1 MNPTNRYED
10 LLAIREASR
19 PHDTPAPHASRTK
32 PPVVWRAKAAPRR
45 QPPVPPRV
53 SVVVPALNEAENL
66 EHVLPALPDGLF
78 EVILVDGAS
87 VDSTVETAKRIRP
100 DVRVIRQTRCGK
112 GNALAC
118 GFAAC
123 RGDII
128 VMLDADG
135 SADPGEIPRFVEA
148 LVGGADFA
156 KVSRCL
162 GGGGIA
168 HITRIRSWG
177 NRCLSFLVNRLCKS
191 GYTDLCY
198 GYNAF
203 WAAACLPV
211 LDLDWES
218 PPPASADGRLW
229 GDGFE
234 IETLINIRVAE
245 AGLKVAEVPSYE
257 LPRLHG
263 VSNLNA
269 PKDGLRVLRTILSE
283 DRRARRLCR
292 EQCRPRHKRAAGR
305 KSDSLHQPTSETQ

>member
-1 MNPTNRYED
+1 MD
-10 LLAIREASR
+10 VLSSREASR
-19 PHDTPAPHASRTK
+19 PNVSAPADAPSGR
-32 PPVVWRAKAAPRR
+32 PSVVWRAKAAPGRR
-45 QPPVPPRV
+45 PSAARTRAPRV
-53 SVVVPALNEAENL
+53 SVVIPALNEAKNL

-78 EVILVDGAS
+78 EVVLVDGAS
-87 VDSTVETAKRIRP
+87 VDSTIETAQRLRP
-100 DVRVIRQTRCGK
+100 DIRIVRQTRSGK

-135 SADPGEIPRFVEA
+135 SADPAEIPRFVDA
-148 LVGGADFA
+148 LVKGADFA
-156 KVSRCL
+156 KGSRRL
-162 GGGGIA
+162 DSGGSA
-168 HITRIRSWG
+168 DITRIRSLG
-177 NRCLSFLVNRLCKS
+177 NRCLSSLVNILCKS
-191 GYTDLCY
+191 DYTDLCY

-203 WAAACLPV
+203 WAATCLPV

-218 PPPASADGRLW
+218 PPPPGEDGRLW

-245 AGLKVAEVPSYE
+245 AGLKVREVPSYE

-269 PKDGLRVLRTILSE
+269 TSDGLRVLRTILSE
-283 DRRARRLCR
+283 DVRARRLRRLQRRAQR
-292 EQCRPRHKRAAGR
+292 EPGIGSR
-305 KSDSLHQPTSETQ
+305 SDALHEPVSEAR